1 MADKQTDQKLF
12 MILGEGE
19 ETPTARA
26 TAHYRKA
33 FTDENRALAIR
44 VGQAKF
50 ISWNWKIR
58 TIRVLWVLAFFFCN
72 CFPFYTHTHTGFSA
86 HLFETSY
93 QKAVKAINCF
103 HSLG

>member
-26 TAHYRKA
+26 TRQSAAHCRKA

-44 VGQAKF
+44 VGQAKLVYLLELENQDYQGALGF
-50 ISWNWKIR
+50 G
-58 TIRVLWVLAFFFCN
+58 FFFS
-72 CFPFYTHTHTGFSA
+72 F
-86 HLFETSY
+86 L
-93 QKAVKAINCF
+93 
-103 HSLG
+103 